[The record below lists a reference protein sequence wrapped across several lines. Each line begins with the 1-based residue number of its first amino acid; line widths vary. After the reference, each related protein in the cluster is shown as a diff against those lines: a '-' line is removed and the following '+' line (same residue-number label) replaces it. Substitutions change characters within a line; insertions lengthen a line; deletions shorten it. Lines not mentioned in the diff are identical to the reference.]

1 MIASPTQEWGDMAH
15 MQTGLEKFPGAQ
27 ILVVMPAHVENE

>member
-1 MIASPTQEWGDMAH
+1 MIASPTQEWGDLVH
-15 MQTGLEKFPGAQ
+15 MQTGLENFPGAQ